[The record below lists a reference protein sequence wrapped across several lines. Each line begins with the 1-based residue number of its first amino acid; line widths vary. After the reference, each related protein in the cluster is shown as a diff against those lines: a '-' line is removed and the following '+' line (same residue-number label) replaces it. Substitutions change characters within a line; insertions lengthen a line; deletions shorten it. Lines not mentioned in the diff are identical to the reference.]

1 MKISKFEK
9 RYVNSKKQAEK
20 NLIIVRRLFGQIDL
34 KNKKNLLEV
43 GCGIGIATSYLARR
57 YKLNVIGIDLDPE
70 QVEIAK
76 NNHKENEYLE
86 YFQAD
91 VSELTFENNQF
102 DMILSLDVLHHIPN
116 WKKALNEISRVLK
129 PDGFYIINDL
139 AVPNFLTSIFHYVLK
154 NHMGIF
160 TIDDI
165 VKFLNRNNFQ
175 SIYEERPKINI
186 LLNHF
191 SIIFQST

>member
-20 NLIIVRRLFGQIDL
+20 NLVIVRRLFGQIDL

-76 NNHKENEYLE
+76 NNHKENEYLK

-91 VSELTFENNQF
+91 VTELTFENNQF

-116 WKKALNEISRVLK
+116 WEKALNEISRVLK

-139 AVPNFLTSIFHYVLK
+139 AVPNFLTSTIRYILK